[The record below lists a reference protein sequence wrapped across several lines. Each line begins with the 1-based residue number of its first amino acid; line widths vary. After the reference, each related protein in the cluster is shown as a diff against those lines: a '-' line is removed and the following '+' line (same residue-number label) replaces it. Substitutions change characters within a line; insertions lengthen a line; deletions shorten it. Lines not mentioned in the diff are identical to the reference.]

1 MFPAE
6 FDYYRAGSLSDVH
19 RLLDEHPGAKLLAG
33 GHSLIPLL
41 KLRLTT
47 PPVIIDVGRVSEL
60 KGIAAAGADIRIGA
74 LSTHAELA
82 ASPLLQKSCS
92 ALAEAA
98 GLVGDPQ
105 VRNRGTIGGNV
116 AHADPASDL
125 PTVLTALG
133 ARLVASGPKGERT
146 IEVDR
151 FFRGVMTTALGD
163 EEVLTSILVPA
174 HAAGQRSA
182 YAKFAHPASRYSVI
196 GAAAVIAMK
205 GGKCS
210 SARVAVGGL
219 VSRPKRATSVE
230 EALVG
235 KELSASVIA
244 DAAARVAGDLGTDL
258 IGDIYASAGYRKAMA
273 PVYVKRAV
281 TAAAGAE

>member
-1 MFPAE
+1 MHSFNYIRPA
-6 FDYYRAGSLSDVH
+6 SLADA
-19 RLLDEHPGAKLLAG
+19 AKALAG
-33 GHSLIPLL
+33 ASDGKIVAGGQTLLPTMKQRLASPSDLIDLGG
-41 KLRLTT
+41 
-47 PPVIIDVGRVSEL
+47 IAEL
-60 KGIAAAGADIRIGA
+60 KGIKMDGNNLVIGA
-74 LSTHAELA
+74 MTTHAEVVRSSVVKGAIPALA
-82 ASPLLQKSCS
+82 A
-92 ALAEAA
+92 LAD
-98 GLVGDPQ
+98 LIGDPQ

-182 YAKFAHPASRYSVI
+182 YAKFVHPASRYSVI